1 MTQSF
6 NEYPQ
11 PVEDSDNA
19 PYLQGWREGRLMLQQ
34 CTSCR
39 ATIFYPRSIC
49 PDCWSS
55 DLVWFE
61 SSGRGELIS
70 YSLIMRPNHPAFND
84 EVPIVLAEIML
95 EEGVSML
102 ARIID
107 GVPGTGVAVVLAND
121 RQSVL
126 RYPLPIFRPAP

>member
-1 MTQSF
+1 
-6 NEYPQ
+6 
-11 PVEDSDNA
+11 
-19 PYLQGWREGRLMLQQ
+19 
-34 CTSCR
+34 
-39 ATIFYPRSIC
+39 
-49 PDCWSS
+49 
-55 DLVWFE
+55 
-61 SSGRGELIS
+61 
-70 YSLIMRPNHPAFND
+70 MRPNHPAFND